1 MKEWKIRQ
9 ELYHRLHKEHS
20 DDLNSIEV
28 SITDDVVKHAVDYF
42 ISTDKGWI
50 YPSKSYMVAICYSKW
65 LSEHFG
71 GIPEDY
77 LNDEDLLY
85 KNDPFFV
92 EYSKDPKTYHSIL
105 NKIGG
110 WNFDQTKGMVPDVKE
125 YFEKE
130 FIID

>member
-1 MKEWKIRQ
+1 MEEWKIRQ
-9 ELYHRLHKEHS
+9 DIYHRVHKDHS

-28 SITDDVVKHAVDYF
+28 FITEDVVEHAVDYF
-42 ISTDKGWI
+42 VNDNKGWY

-92 EYSKDPKTYHSIL
+92 EYSRDPETYHSIL
-105 NKIGG
+105 KQIGG
-110 WNFDQTKGMVPDVKE
+110 WDFDQSKGMIPDVKE